1 MSITSPPIE
10 VSVLT
15 DSIKNLLEKNFLRV
29 VVKGELSN
37 VSLQTSGHLYFAIK
51 DSKAVLNGA
60 FFHFRSKYFDRKPKD
75 GDYVILH
82 GKLTVYAPR
91 GQYQIV
97 AYALTFSGEG
107 NLLQQFEERKQRLA
121 AEGYFD
127 PKRKKPLPSGAR
139 VIGVITSPTGAVI
152 QDILRVLS
160 RRCHQ
165 FQVILYPVTV
175 QGATAAQ
182 EISQAIQ
189 FFNQNSMGVH
199 ALIIARGGGSIED
212 LWAFNE
218 EELVKSIVASSIPII
233 SAVGH
238 ETDFT
243 LCDFASDVRA
253 PTPSAAAE
261 IVCKSSDQYRQEL
274 QNLRRYVSSHARQFI
289 AAKKNLLTHWQRHLA
304 SVDFYHTAQQTL
316 DYIRSAL
323 ERGIETKLEYYK
335 QRFAQYRRW
344 LKSDVLI
351 RIEKHLAD
359 LNQSLMLSIKNK
371 IYTKKTSLNQLY
383 TSCLKNEL
391 LNLQHRTQHSRNILS
406 QLSRRLHI
414 AIASSQQTH
423 QECLVRLQNELS
435 FTIQHLLTKAKERCQ
450 AIQEQASSLNPK
462 NVLKRGFAQLF
473 DFNKH
478 FVIISAESLKQ
489 SDLVRVCL
497 QDGEAVVSVKEV
509 WLNNDKKG

>member
-1 MSITSPPIE
+1 MSITSPPVE

-15 DSIKNLLEKNFLRV
+15 DSVKNLLENHFLRV

-37 VSLQTSGHLYFAIK
+37 VSLQASGHLYFAIK

-60 FFHFRSKYFDRKPKD
+60 FFHFRSKYFDRRPKD

-97 AYALTFSGEG
+97 AYALTFAGEG
-107 NLLQQFEERKQRLA
+107 NLLLQFEERKQRLA

-127 PKRKKPLPSGAR
+127 PKRKQQLPPGAR
-139 VIGVITSPTGAVI
+139 TIGVITSPSGAVI

-175 QGATAAQ
+175 QGPTAAQ
-182 EISQAIQ
+182 EIVRAIQ
-189 FFNQNSMGVH
+189 VLNQENLGIDT
-199 ALIIARGGGSIED
+199 LIIARGGGSIED

-218 EELVKSIVASSIPII
+218 EILVKAVAASAIPII

-243 LCDFASDVRA
+243 LCDFAADVRA

-261 IVCKSSDQYRQEL
+261 IVCKSSEYYHQEL
-274 QNLRRYVSSHARQFI
+274 QNLLRHLSSHARQFL
-289 AAKKNLLTHWQRHLA
+289 AAKKNLLSHWRKNLA
-304 SVDFYHTAQQTL
+304 APDFYHTAQQTL
-316 DYIRSAL
+316 DYIHLSIKR
-323 ERGIETKLEYYK
+323 TMDVKLTQYK
-335 QRFAQYRRW
+335 QLFAQYKRW
-344 LKSDVLI
+344 LKSDIFI
-351 RIEKHLAD
+351 RIEKLLAD
-359 LNQSLMLSIKNK
+359 FKQTIDLSIKNK
-371 IYTKKTSLNQLY
+371 LYSHKNSLHQLY
-383 TSCLKNEL
+383 TSRFKNEL
-391 LNLQHRTQHSRNILS
+391 SRLQYHTQHSKLVLS
-406 QLSRRLHI
+406 QLSRKLHL
-414 AIASSQQTH
+414 AMANSQEARMQQLSRS
-423 QECLVRLQNELS
+423 QEELS
-435 FTIQHLLTKAKERCQ
+435 FSIQQALSKARERCH
-450 AIQEQASSLNPK
+450 AIQEQAASLNPK

-478 FVIISAESLKQ
+478 SVIISAAALKQ
-489 SDLVRVCL
+489 RDLVRVRL
-497 QDGEAVVSVKEV
+497 QDGEAILSVKEV
-509 WLNNDKKG
+509 WLNNDKQG

>member
-1 MSITSPPIE
+1 MSITSPPVE

-60 FFHFRSKYFDRKPKD
+60 FFHFRSKYFDRRPKD

-127 PKRKKPLPSGAR
+127 PKRKRQLPAEAR
-139 VIGVITSPTGAVI
+139 TIGVITSPTGAVI

-160 RRCHQ
+160 RRCHK

-175 QGATAAQ
+175 QGPTAAQ
-182 EISQAIQ
+182 EISRAIQ
-189 FFNQNSMGVH
+189 VFNQENIKIDT
-199 ALIIARGGGSIED
+199 LIVARGGGSIED

-218 EELVKSIVASSIPII
+218 EILVKAIAASSIPII

-243 LCDFASDVRA
+243 LCDFAADVRA

-261 IVCKSSDQYRQEL
+261 IVCKSSEQYHQEL
-274 QNLRRYVSSHARQFI
+274 QNLLRHLSSHSRQFI
-289 AAKKNLLTHWQRHLA
+289 AAKKNLLSHWKKHLA
-304 SVDFYHTAQQTL
+304 TADFYHTAQQILDYTRLSLERTL
-316 DYIRSAL
+316 DA
-323 ERGIETKLEYYK
+323 KLEHYK
-335 QRFAQYRRW
+335 QHLTQYKRW
-344 LKSDVLI
+344 LKSDILV
-351 RIEKHLAD
+351 RVENHLSN
-359 LNQSLMLSIKNK
+359 LNQALEATVKNK
-371 IYTKKTSLNQLY
+371 LYSNKVSLHQLY
-383 TSCLKNEL
+383 TSRFKNEL
-391 LNLQHRTQHSRNILS
+391 PNLQHRTQHSKHILN
-406 QLSRRLHI
+406 QLSRRLHFVI
-414 AIASSQQTH
+414 ANSQETKLQRLT
-423 QECLVRLQNELS
+423 RLQEELA
-435 FTIQHLLTKAKERCQ
+435 FTIQHLLTKAKERYQ
-450 AIQEQASSLNPK
+450 SIQEQVASLNPK

-478 FVIISAESLKQ
+478 SVIISAESLKQ

-497 QDGEAVVSVKEV
+497 QDGEAVLSVKEV

>member
-1 MSITSPPIE
+1 M
-10 VSVLT
+10 
-15 DSIKNLLEKNFLRV
+15 
-29 VVKGELSN
+29 VKGELSN

-274 QNLRRYVSSHARQFI
+274 QNLRRYVLSHARQFI
-289 AAKKNLLTHWQRHLA
+289 AAKKTFSLIGKDILLQ
-304 SVDFYHTAQQTL
+304 
-316 DYIRSAL
+316 
-323 ERGIETKLEYYK
+323 
-335 QRFAQYRRW
+335 
-344 LKSDVLI
+344 
-351 RIEKHLAD
+351 
-359 LNQSLMLSIKNK
+359 
-371 IYTKKTSLNQLY
+371 
-383 TSCLKNEL
+383 
-391 LNLQHRTQHSRNILS
+391 
-406 QLSRRLHI
+406 
-414 AIASSQQTH
+414 
-423 QECLVRLQNELS
+423 
-435 FTIQHLLTKAKERCQ
+435 
-450 AIQEQASSLNPK
+450 
-462 NVLKRGFAQLF
+462 
-473 DFNKH
+473 
-478 FVIISAESLKQ
+478 
-489 SDLVRVCL
+489 
-497 QDGEAVVSVKEV
+497 
-509 WLNNDKKG
+509 